1 MGVPTDENTDFDMFG
16 TGSNTTIQGAIN
28 EGYTSGGNDAAN
40 GLTKFTQLISAAS
53 ANLFD
58 SLFAGVI
65 TNTNQVTKSSQFRGY
80 PVSDSSNNSGLSSY
94 FGSGNLIGHYGTTNF
109 STLSWRV
116 NLQINGYQE
125 KNVIIG
131 PNTSCLSGCAYTSA
145 SRVDDAN
152 NIDGAGTI
160 TVTRL
165 ADGDGSGN
173 TDVNDDGDVTLSL
186 SGGTVG
192 HNGGTSNTDG
202 NPIRSLNDTR
212 GTYTFSQ
219 GDPFSKTFSISGMLV
234 ADGDTFQLD
243 ITEG

>member
-28 EGYTSGGNDAAN
+28 EGDTNAAN
-40 GLTKFTQLISAAS
+40 GLTKFTQLIGAAS

-80 PVSDSSNNSGLSSY
+80 PVSNSSNNSGLSSY

-109 STLSWRV
+109 ATLSWKV
-116 NLQINGYQE
+116 NLQINGYQQ
-125 KNVIIG
+125 KDVIIG
-131 PNTSCLSGCAYTSA
+131 PNTSCLSGCGYTSA
-145 SRVDDAN
+145 SRVANAN
-152 NIDGAGTI
+152 NINGAGTI

-165 ADGDGSGN
+165 ADSSTN
-173 TDVNDDGDVTLSL
+173 SNNQVNDDGDVTLTL

-192 HNGGTSNTDG
+192 HNGGTSDTDG

-219 GDPFSKTFSISGMLV
+219 GDTFSKTFRS
-234 ADGDTFQLD
+234 T
-243 ITEG
+243 